1 MARKLSRRDLAQYV
15 ARQLTDGA
23 SQKKITLQLAAY
35 LIENRRTN
43 ELSIII
49 RDIAASLADIGHLSG
64 TITSAHELSTSTK
77 KAVEAYTKE
86 KTEASHVSLDTIVD
100 KSVLGGIKLELPG
113 RELDTTIT
121 RQLTLL
127 KTRYKK
133 A

>member
-1 MARKLSRRDLAQYV
+1 MTRKLSRRDLAQYV
-15 ARQLTDGA
+15 AHQLADGA

-49 RDIAASLADIGHLSG
+49 RDIAAQLADLGHLSG
-64 TITSAHELSTSTK
+64 TVTSAHELSAATK
-77 KAVEAYTKE
+77 QAIETYAKE
-86 KTEASHVSLDTIVD
+86 KTNAPHVVLDTIVD
-100 KSVLGGIKLELPG
+100 ETVLGGIKLELPG
-113 RELDTTIT
+113 RELDSTIA
-121 RQLTLL
+121 RRLTLL